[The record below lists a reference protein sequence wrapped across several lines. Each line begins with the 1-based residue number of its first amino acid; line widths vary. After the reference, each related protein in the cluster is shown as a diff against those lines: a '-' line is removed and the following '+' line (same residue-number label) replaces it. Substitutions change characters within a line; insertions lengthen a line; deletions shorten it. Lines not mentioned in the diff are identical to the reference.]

1 MDTVENLSAWE
12 KTGAVKPSVRRKTI
26 DAPISRLV
34 VKDGGRFLL
43 VKTTDID
50 WISATGEYATLHSL
64 GGVYLVR
71 MAISALSDE
80 LDSHYFARI
89 HRSTIV
95 NLDRVREIQ
104 PHSHGDCEV
113 ILQDGTLLRLSRS
126 YRSNLLLHVRSKNT
140 R

>member
-1 MDTVENLSAWE
+1 MDTVENLSAWK
-12 KTGAVKPSVRRKTI
+12 KTGAVEPSVRRKTI

-34 VKDGGRFLL
+34 VKDGSRFLL

-80 LDSHYFARI
+80 LDRHYFARI

-95 NLDRVREIQ
+95 NLDRVREIH

>member
-1 MDTVENLSAWE
+1 MGTVENLSAWQ
-12 KTGAVKPSVRRKTI
+12 KTGAIKPSVRRKTI

-64 GGVYLVR
+64 GSVYLIR

-80 LDSHYFARI
+80 LDSSYFARI
-89 HRSTIV
+89 HRCTIV
-95 NLDRVREIQ
+95 NLDRIREIH

-126 YRSNLLLHVRSKNT
+126 YRSNLLPHVRSRNS

>member
-1 MDTVENLSAWE
+1 MDPVENLSARE
-12 KTGAVKPSVRRKTI
+12 KTTAVKPSVRQRTI
-26 DAPISRLV
+26 DAPISRFV
-34 VKDGGRFLL
+34 IKDGGRFLL

-50 WISATGEYATLHSL
+50 WISATREYATLHSL
-64 GGVYLVR
+64 GGVYLIR
-71 MAISALSDE
+71 MAISEIADE
-80 LDSHYFARI
+80 LDSHNFARI

-95 NLDRVREIQ
+95 NLDRVREIH

-126 YRSNLLLHVRSKNT
+126 YRSNLLPHVRSKNT